1 MQESRNLKKSSQ
13 KFQYLIIQLL
23 QYLILDHFWKFKYS
37 NILKISCT
45 HLYISFFNLN
55 TQTRI
60 FKHTHNIFQLTIIKL
75 PLFSSPHFNIR
86 KKNQDGRSHRTI
98 SSNSKNYYFASRENF
113 DSTRNTWPATTFAI
127 ISTSFPISPWSR
139 SEIKAGEGEG
149 PATKVVVAE
158 QKNDWHECGWR
169 EERKQILS
177 MHLAARRNR
186 KARLG
191 ETEREKS
198 CLEIAKPG
206 GVSERIELRDP
217 GHKINRR
224 IFIPFCHSLS
234 SPLFPFHSFRFVL
247 LLYFHPL
254 SPVSC

>member
-1 MQESRNLKKSSQ
+1 MAGHHVR
-13 KFQYLIIQLL
+13 
-23 QYLILDHFWKFKYS
+23 
-37 NILKISCT
+37 
-45 HLYISFFNLN
+45 
-55 TQTRI
+55 
-60 FKHTHNIFQLTIIKL
+60 
-75 PLFSSPHFNIR
+75 
-86 KKNQDGRSHRTI
+86 
-98 SSNSKNYYFASRENF
+98 YYFNVLSNF
-113 DSTRNTWPATTFAI
+113 SVVSFRNK
-127 ISTSFPISPWSR
+127 SGSGR
-139 SEIKAGEGEG
+139 RGEG

-186 KARLG
+186 KAWLG

-198 CLEIAKPG
+198 CLEIPKPG
-206 GVSERIELRDP
+206 GAERIELRDP

-224 IFIPFCHSLS
+224 IFIPSWRPTTSPLS